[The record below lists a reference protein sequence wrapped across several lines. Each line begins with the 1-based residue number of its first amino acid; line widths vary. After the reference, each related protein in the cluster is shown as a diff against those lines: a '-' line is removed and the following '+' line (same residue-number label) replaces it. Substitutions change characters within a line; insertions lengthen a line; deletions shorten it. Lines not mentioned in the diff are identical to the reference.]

1 MFDDDDDDDGVFCD
15 VEDDDE
21 YKLFDLNDEDEFIGG
36 DFERARDI
44 DEEELSRFSAASSLE
59 GLLLVISSIFIARP
73 I

>member
-1 MFDDDDDDDGVFCD
+1 MLDEDAVFCD

-21 YKLFDLNDEDEFIGG
+21 YKLFDLNEDDEFIGG
-36 DFERARDI
+36 DFERTRDK

-59 GLLLVISSIFIARP
+59 GLLLVINSIFIARP